1 MAISTMKA
9 IQTYFS
15 SGPHGS
21 KVSIAEMKALAPEDR
36 KELGELAAVELGEI
50 IALPKSAA

>member
-1 MAISTMKA
+1 MKA
-9 IQTYFS
+9 IQTFFS

-36 KELGELAAVELGEI
+36 RELGELAAIELGEVI
-50 IALPKSAA
+50 DPPKAK